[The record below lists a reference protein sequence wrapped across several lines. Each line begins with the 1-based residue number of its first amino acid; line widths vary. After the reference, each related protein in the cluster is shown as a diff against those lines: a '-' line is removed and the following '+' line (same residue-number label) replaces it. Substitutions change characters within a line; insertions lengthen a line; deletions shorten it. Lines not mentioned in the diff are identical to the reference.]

1 MLGTESE
8 FSSWVNQALEM
19 ANSGLPCSSA
29 IFWLKLS
36 TSRVVMPRRERS
48 ARRRSPGGWGLMNRM
63 VQQSRLAQRAFGER
77 YGSLCSIGPK
87 CVVVGKAVWLD
98 MIFAS
103 LDARTGEPRF
113 LAGKIKVLLAGA
125 NGSIESVRKCGR
137 GAGRLR

>member
-48 ARRRSPGGWGLMNRM
+48 ARRRSPGGWGLMNAM

-77 YGSLCSIGPK
+77 YGSLCLLWRNASEQAKQWVSITPTAAPGH
-87 CVVVGKAVWLD
+87 LE
-98 MIFAS
+98 
-103 LDARTGEPRF
+103 L
-113 LAGKIKVLLAGA
+113 
-125 NGSIESVRKCGR
+125 
-137 GAGRLR
+137 